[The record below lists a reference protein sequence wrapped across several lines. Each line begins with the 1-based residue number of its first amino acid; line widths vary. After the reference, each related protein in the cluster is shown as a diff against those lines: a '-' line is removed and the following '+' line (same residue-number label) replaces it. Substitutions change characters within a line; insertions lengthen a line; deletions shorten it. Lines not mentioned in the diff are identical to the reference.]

1 LISLLAILAD
11 DLTGALDASAP
22 FAARG
27 LQVEVALTLE
37 AIGEALQARPAV
49 LAMNLGSRELDVA
62 VARDRTTAAL
72 GALPP
77 ATRLFKKIDSRLKG
91 HIAAELDVTPFR
103 SALVAPAI
111 PSFGRIVQNGEVQ
124 GFGITS
130 PISIHECLGR
140 HAERA
145 TVPET
150 LRQDDLHE
158 WVARSDA
165 AGFDLLVG
173 ARGLAEALADTMTD
187 GASAQL
193 AELPRGRALFVVGSH
208 DPITL
213 VQVDELRGAFEVDY
227 LSAPNG
233 EVLEPGPTNEMITV
247 VQAVQG
253 KFSADPLQV
262 SRALA
267 KAVVPMMNNTL
278 STLLLTGGATAEA
291 VMEEMGI
298 NRFRLAGEC
307 LPGLALAHA
316 GGLCII
322 TKSGGFGAPD
332 TLVRIAAR
340 LCDR

>member
-1 LISLLAILAD
+1 MLAILAD

-27 LQVEVALTLE
+27 MHVEVALTVE
-37 AIGEALQARPAV
+37 AIADALQARPAV
-49 LAMNLGSRELDVA
+49 LAVNLGSRERDVA
-62 VARDRTTAAL
+62 VARARTTAAL

-91 HIAAELDVTPFR
+91 HIAAELDVTPFK

-130 PISIHECLGR
+130 PISIRECLGR
-140 HAERA
+140 HMERA
-145 TVPET
+145 TVPDT
-150 LRQDDLHE
+150 LTQDDLHE
-158 WVARSDA
+158 WVRRSDA
-165 AGFDLLVG
+165 GSFDLLVG
-173 ARGLAEALADTMTD
+173 ARGLAEALSDAMTD
-187 GASAQL
+187 RASARRS
-193 AELPRGRALFVVGSH
+193 ELPRGTALFVVGSH

-213 VQVDELRGAFEVDY
+213 AQVEELRGAFDVTY
-227 LSAPNG
+227 LAAPNG
-233 EVLEPGPTNEMITV
+233 GLSQAAPVSAAITV

-253 KFSADPLQV
+253 QFPADPLQV

-267 KAVVPMMNNTL
+267 KAVVPMVSKTL

-307 LPGLALAHA
+307 LPGLGSAHA
-316 GGLCII
+316 RGLCII
-322 TKSGGFGAPD
+322 MKSGGFGAPD
-332 TLVRIAAR
+332 TLVRIAAQLR
-340 LCDR
+340 DR

>member
-1 LISLLAILAD
+1 MLAILAD

-27 LQVEVALTLE
+27 MHVEVALTVE
-37 AIGEALQARPAV
+37 AIAGALRARPEV
-49 LAMNLGSRELDVA
+49 LAINLGSRERDVA
-62 VARDRTTAAL
+62 VARARTTAAL

-91 HIAAELDVTPFR
+91 HIAAELDVTPFK

-130 PISIHECLGR
+130 PISIRECLGR
-140 HAERA
+140 HMERA
-145 TVPET
+145 TVPDT
-150 LRQDDLHE
+150 LAQDDLCE
-158 WVARSDA
+158 WVVRSDA

-187 GASAQL
+187 RASARL

-208 DPITL
+208 DPITIL
-213 VQVDELRGAFEVDY
+213 QVEELRGAFDVDY
-227 LSAPNG
+227 LAAPNG
-233 EVLEPGPTNEMITV
+233 KVLETRPINVMITV

-253 KFSADPLQV
+253 EFPADPLQV

-267 KAVVPMMNNTL
+267 KAVVPMVSKTV

-307 LPGLALAHA
+307 LPGLGLAHA
-316 GGLCII
+316 GGLYII
-322 TKSGGFGAPD
+322 TKSGGFGGPD
-332 TLVRIAAR
+332 TLVRIAAQLR
-340 LCDR
+340 DG

>member
-1 LISLLAILAD
+1 MLAILAD

-27 LQVEVALTLE
+27 MRVEVALTVE
-37 AIGEALQARPAV
+37 AIGEALRARPAV
-49 LAMNLGSRELDVA
+49 LAINLGSRELDVA
-62 VARDRTTAAL
+62 AARDRTTAAL

-91 HIAAELDVTPFR
+91 HIAAELDVMPFK

-111 PSFGRIVQNGEVQ
+111 PSFGRIVRDAKVQ
-124 GFGITS
+124 GFGIAD

-145 TVPET
+145 TVPDT
-150 LRQDDLHE
+150 ISQDDLLE

-187 GASAQL
+187 RASAQL
-193 AELPRGRALFVVGSH
+193 AELRRGRALFVVGSH

-213 VQVDELRGAFEVDY
+213 AQVDELRRTFDVNY
-227 LSAPNG
+227 LAAPNG
-233 EVLEPGPTNEMITV
+233 KIVETRPSDDSITV

-253 KFSADPLQV
+253 EFPTDPLQV

-267 KAVVPMMNNTL
+267 KAVAPMVSKTV
-278 STLLLTGGATAEA
+278 STLLLIGGATAEA

-307 LPGLALAHA
+307 LPGLGLAHA
-316 GGLCII
+316 RGLCII